1 MNVYDF
7 DNTIYDGESV
17 LDLFKFYIKKD
28 PALLKEVPWVT
39 KAAIRYKS
47 GKMTLDEALDTYKDR
62 VEELSKTI
70 ENIEKNVCEFWD
82 KNCVK
87 IKPFYLKQR
96 KEDDVIVSACLDIM
110 MVEVC
115 KRLGVNNYIASET
128 DLENHKLV
136 SFCFRENKVKA
147 FKAKYPDA
155 VIENFYTDSLNDQ
168 PLIDLAKNAYLV
180 KGNRITK
187 IK

>member
-17 LDLFKFYIKKD
+17 LDLFRFYIKKN
-28 PALLKEVPWVT
+28 PKLLKEIPWVAR
-39 KAAIRYKS
+39 AAIKYKS
-47 GKMTLDEALDTYKDR
+47 GKLTLDDALEKYKDR
-62 VEELSKTI
+62 VEKLSETI
-70 ENIEKNVCEFWD
+70 EDIEKNVDEFWD
-82 KNCVK
+82 KNIGK
-87 IKPFYLKQR
+87 IKPFYYQQR
-96 KEDDVIVSACLDIM
+96 KDDDVIVSACLDVLIAQA
-110 MVEVC
+110 C
-115 KRLGVNNYIASET
+115 KRLGISNYIASET
-128 DLENHKLV
+128 DIENHKLL

-155 VIENFYTDSLNDQ
+155 VIDNFYTDSLNDK

-180 KGNRITK
+180 KGNKITK

>member
-28 PALLKEVPWVT
+28 PKLLKEVPWVT
-39 KAAIRYKS
+39 KAAFRYKS
-47 GKMTLDEALDTYKDR
+47 GKMTLDDALVDYKDR

-70 ENIEKNVCEFWD
+70 ENIEQNVVDFWD
-82 KNCVK
+82 LNCVK

-96 KEDDVIVSACLDIM
+96 KEDDVIVSACLDII
-110 MVEVC
+110 MVEIC
-115 KRLGVNNYIASET
+115 KRLGIKNYIASET
-128 DLENHKLV
+128 DMENHKLL

-155 VIENFYTDSLNDQ
+155 VIENFYTDSMNDK
-168 PLIDLAKNAYLV
+168 PLIDLAQNAYLV
-180 KGNRITK
+180 KGNVITK